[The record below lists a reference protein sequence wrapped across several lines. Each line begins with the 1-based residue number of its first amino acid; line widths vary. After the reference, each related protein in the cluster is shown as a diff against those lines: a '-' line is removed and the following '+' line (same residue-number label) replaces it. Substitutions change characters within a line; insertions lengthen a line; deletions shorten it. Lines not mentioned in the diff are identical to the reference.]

1 MIIRHLHITGF
12 GKFKN
17 RDFDLKQGLNVVY
30 GSNEAGKSTLK
41 TFMVSMLY
49 GIDSYRGR
57 AAKKDAYHL
66 YEPFDHGEYGGVMD
80 VTKENE
86 PYQIQRNFRKGS
98 QSVHLIRKDTGKE
111 LPLDKNQLVGDFI
124 KLPKD
129 TYLNTL
135 CMGQNNIQFGK
146 ELGNEI
152 ANYMANLSQAN
163 SAAIDVKGALDLL
176 QQEKKKVAS
185 NDLSYK
191 INDLQE
197 TIQST
202 PDYRAEIYQLSGKIS
217 KLDDFNE
224 DSTKQISKK
233 RREQAE
239 SIVSPVQIGALI
251 LVIIFF
257 AMLFKFTHL
266 DDLGLAVVGGIIL
279 IMVAY
284 IIKSTDRSFNH
295 KVNESIDELGFHF
308 EENNRIRE
316 QEQVIQNEAH
326 AIGILKRKQE
336 ELMYAQRKKEDL
348 IKEYEN
354 LKKKNEKI
362 EYNIRA
368 IELAMQTIK
377 DLTSEIHSESGSN
390 LNQAIS
396 QIVSKITNGAYSNI
410 MIDENMKIMVEHKG
424 RVIPIDYLSV
434 GTMEQIYLAIRIATA
449 QYLYPGEQLPII
461 IDDIFG
467 SYDTDRL
474 VSVLQYLLDMN
485 HSQIILLTCNK
496 EIKYLIEDMEREFHY
511 ITLEA

>member
-1 MIIRHLHITGF
+1 
-12 GKFKN
+12 
-17 RDFDLKQGLNVVY
+17 
-30 GSNEAGKSTLK
+30 
-41 TFMVSMLY
+41 
-49 GIDSYRGR
+49 
-57 AAKKDAYHL
+57 
-66 YEPFDHGEYGGVMD
+66 
-80 VTKENE
+80 
-86 PYQIQRNFRKGS
+86 
-98 QSVHLIRKDTGKE
+98 
-111 LPLDKNQLVGDFI
+111 
-124 KLPKD
+124 
-129 TYLNTL
+129 
-135 CMGQNNIQFGK
+135 
-146 ELGNEI
+146 
-152 ANYMANLSQAN
+152 
-163 SAAIDVKGALDLL
+163 
-176 QQEKKKVAS
+176 
-185 NDLSYK
+185 
-191 INDLQE
+191 
-197 TIQST
+197 
-202 PDYRAEIYQLSGKIS
+202 
-217 KLDDFNE
+217 
-224 DSTKQISKK
+224 
-233 RREQAE
+233 
-239 SIVSPVQIGALI
+239 
-251 LVIIFF
+251 
-257 AMLFKFTHL
+257 
-266 DDLGLAVVGGIIL
+266 
-279 IMVAY
+279 
-284 IIKSTDRSFNH
+284 
-295 KVNESIDELGFHF
+295 
-308 EENNRIRE
+308 
-316 QEQVIQNEAH
+316 
-326 AIGILKRKQE
+326 
-336 ELMYAQRKKEDL
+336 MYAQRKKEDL